1 MSPVRLRTTRRA
13 TAAALLPVLATATGA
28 PLLVAPAPALAAGT
42 GTATAIRLVAP
53 APGAPAN
60 SPLRLAALAPAARVV
75 VFRARWTDADG
86 VSRLHRI
93 GTDRSPVG
101 GWTTTWDSAPVAG
114 QTGVT
119 VSARALGRGGR
130 VLGTTPERPLTP
142 ADGGASTDPA
152 VDASSTSA
160 APAAAAPHPALP
172 PVAGT
177 FAVKGT
183 CAANASCTLTVRSA
197 PSAAATKVGT
207 LAEGARAGVR
217 CQATGSRVTTAAGS
231 TATWDL
237 VGDGRW
243 VSDLYVATPKDGGS
257 IPRCPAGL

>member
-1 MSPVRLRTTRRA
+1 MPPASLRTTRRA
-13 TAAALLPVLATATGA
+13 TASALLPVLATAAGA
-28 PLLVAPAPALAAGT
+28 SLLGAPAPAVAAAS
-42 GTATAIRLVAP
+42 GTAAIRLVAP

-60 SPLRLAALAPAARVV
+60 SPLRLAAIAPAARVV

-93 GTDRSPVG
+93 GTDRSPAG

-130 VLGTTPERPLTP
+130 VLGTTPERPLRP

-160 APAAAAPHPALP
+160 VPAASAPRPALP

-177 FAVKGT
+177 FEVKGT
-183 CAANASCTLTVRSA
+183 CAAGPSCTLTVRSA
-197 PSAAATKVGT
+197 PSAAAAKVGT
-207 LAEGARAGVR
+207 LAEGARTGVR